1 MVRNI
6 VWGSTEIDSRAI
18 AIQYFSLWF
27 ILLSGRYG
35 YSKFITITS
44 YNANLTQYLVI
55 NELEETSFILF
66 SGFNSYMKV
75 NSDNS
80 HLLMSESKAIAKI
93 DNNRIES
100 EDINEL

>member
-1 MVRNI
+1 
-6 VWGSTEIDSRAI
+6 
-18 AIQYFSLWF
+18 
-27 ILLSGRYG
+27 
-35 YSKFITITS
+35 
-44 YNANLTQYLVI
+44 
-55 NELEETSFILF
+55 
-66 SGFNSYMKV
+66 MKV